1 MDELTHRVGARVPA
15 GPLLDVRGLTTLL
28 HLPGGSPAVV
38 DGVDLVVG
46 RGETVCLVGE
56 SGCGKS
62 MAALSL
68 LRLVPDPPAEI
79 AGGQVLFEGRDLLT
93 LPLRELRA
101 VRGRRVGMVF
111 QEPSAALNP
120 VHTVGAQVGEVL
132 RLHLG
137 WSRARARGAVV
148 ELLRRVGIPDPE
160 RRLDAWPHQLSG
172 GMKQRVVIAM
182 AIACEPALLIADEPT
197 TALDV
202 TVQAQVLRL
211 LQRLQAESG
220 MGLLLIT
227 HDFGLVAEVADRVAV
242 MYAGRVVESGPVE
255 ALFRMP
261 RHPYTRLLMA
271 SRPAAAPPG
280 EQRLPSIPGAV
291 PPLLARPLGCAFA
304 PRCPRSS
311 PACREA
317 PALRAEPSP
326 GPGGGEPGRGST
338 APAVHFVACHHPHE
352 EPTPIVGQGAPSHG

>member
-1 MDELTHRVGARVPA
+1 MDELTGPGG

-38 DGVDLVVG
+38 DAIDLRVE
-46 RGETVCLVGE
+46 RGETLCLVGE

-62 MAALSL
+62 MAALSI

-79 AGGQVLFEGRDLLT
+79 AAGRVLFDGRDLLA
-93 LPLRELRA
+93 LSPRELRA
-101 VRGRRVGMVF
+101 VRGRRVAMVF

-132 RLHLG
+132 RVHLG
-137 WSRARARGAVV
+137 WSRARVQGEVV

-160 RRLDAWPHQLSG
+160 QRMRAWPHQLSG

-182 AIACEPALLIADEPT
+182 AMACGPDLLIADEPT

-211 LQRLQAESG
+211 MKRLQQESG

-242 MYAGRVVESGPVE
+242 MYAGRIVEAGPV
-255 ALFRMP
+255 ADLFRTP

-280 EQRLPSIPGAV
+280 ERRLPSIPGAV
-291 PPLLARPLGCAFA
+291 PPLLGRATGCAFA
-304 PRCPRSS
+304 PRCPRASGQC
-311 PACREA
+311 AAA
-317 PALRAEPSP
+317 PALVGVGHA
-326 GPGGGEPGRGST
+326 
-338 APAVHFVACHHPHE
+338 VACHHPE
-352 EPTPIVGQGAPSHG
+352 GAHG